1 MLIRYLDFTP
11 SVAAPMDC
19 APTAA
24 IVGRTVAGPG
34 LVLRSYAT
42 LRADGE
48 WVRIGANAY
57 FGERATVH
65 IADGTLAANIGD
77 DVTVGRFALV
87 HACTVEDRV
96 VVGDTAIVMDDAHV
110 GAGALITAGSLV
122 PPRKRLAGGWI
133 YDGYPATPVREI
145 GAEELAATAR
155 AIRQRIPSTLVT
167 ATDLPPLDMGAYA
180 PARDVDAASRPDR
193 SAATRVRRWRMSR
206 RPRSLAGDVTIAD
219 DASVYFGCALVA
231 GDGRIAIGPRT
242 NVQDNSLLVTDAAR
256 GPLVLGADVTIG
268 HNVRMGAATI
278 GDHALIG
285 MGSQVGDGVVV
296 EEGGCIGAR
305 AWVEPGTV
313 IKAGWIWAGRPAL
326 RVSRD
331 QAARSAR
338 ISSRGEAYVRTR
350 RSLRG
355 VRLRRRAIAGRGA
368 RALGLRYRLRRHGAG
383 CRRTR
388 LRPSRRCC
396 RCPSARR
403 CR

>member
-1 MLIRYLDFTP
+1 MLIRYLDFEP
-11 SVAAPMDC
+11 VVAPPMDC

-34 LVLRSYAT
+34 LVMRSYAT

-48 WVRIGANAY
+48 WVRVGANAY

-65 IADGTLAANIGD
+65 IADATLCATIGD

-110 GAGALITAGSLV
+110 GTGALITAGSLV

-133 YDGYPATPVREI
+133 YDGFPATPVREI
-145 GAEELAATAR
+145 GPDELALAAAAVR
-155 AIRQRIPSTLVT
+155 RRIRSTLVT
-167 ATDLPPLDMGAYA
+167 SSDLPPLDMEAYVPGGGIDASTRRADRRMLRVGAAYVA
-180 PARDVDAASRPDR
+180 PTAL
-193 SAATRVRRWRMSR
+193 
-206 RPRSLAGDVTIAD
+206 LAGDVAVAD

-231 GDGRIAIGPRT
+231 GEDTITIGART

-296 EEGGCIGAR
+296 EEGGCVGAR
-305 AWVEPGTV
+305 AFVEPGTV
-313 IKAGWIWAGRPAL
+313 IRAGWIWAGRPA
-326 RVSRD
+326 RAFREIKPEERENFA
-331 QAARSAR
+331 QAVK
-338 ISSRGEAYVRTR
+338 IYVRYGAAYR
-350 RSLRG
+350 
-355 VRLRRRAIAGRGA
+355 AGR
-368 RALGLRYRLRRHGAG
+368 
-383 CRRTR
+383 
-388 LRPSRRCC
+388 
-396 RCPSARR
+396 
-403 CR
+403 

>member
-1 MLIRYLDFTP
+1 MLIPYLDFVP
-11 SVAAPMDC
+11 SVASPMDC
-19 APTAA
+19 AATAA

-65 IADGTLAANIGD
+65 IADGTLPAVIGD

-87 HACTVEDRV
+87 HACPVEARV
-96 VVGDTAIVMDDAHV
+96 VVGDAAIVMDGAHV

-133 YDGYPATPVREI
+133 HEGYPATPVREI
-145 GAEELAATAR
+145 GAEELAAAAL
-155 AIRQRIPSTLVT
+155 AIRRRTPSALVT
-167 ATDLPPLDMGAYA
+167 ATDLPPLDVGAYGAADRIDPAAGDTARRRYGNARAFMA
-180 PARDVDAASRPDR
+180 PTAV
-193 SAATRVRRWRMSR
+193 V
-206 RPRSLAGDVTIAD
+206 AGDVTIHD
-219 DASVYFGCALVA
+219 DASIYFGCAIIA

-242 NVQDNSLLVTDAAR
+242 NVQENSLLVTDGTR

-268 HNVRMGAATI
+268 HNVRLGAAMI

-305 AWVEPGTV
+305 AWVERSAV
-313 IKAGWIWAGRPAL
+313 VKAGWIWAGRPAFAF
-326 RVSRD
+326 REIKPDEREAFA
-331 QAARSAR
+331 QAAQIYVGYGAAYR
-338 ISSRGEAYVRTR
+338 RG
-350 RSLRG
+350 
-355 VRLRRRAIAGRGA
+355 
-368 RALGLRYRLRRHGAG
+368 
-383 CRRTR
+383 
-388 LRPSRRCC
+388 
-396 RCPSARR
+396 
-403 CR
+403 

>member
-11 SVAAPMDC
+11 SVAAPMEC

-34 LVLRSYAT
+34 LVLRSCAT

-122 PPRKRLAGGWI
+122 PPRKRLPGGWI
-133 YDGYPATPVREI
+133 YDGSPATPVREI
-145 GAEELAATAR
+145 GSEELAATAL

-167 ATDLPPLDMGAYA
+167 ATDLPPLDMAAYA
-180 PARDVDAASRPDR
+180 PARDVDAASRPAGR
-193 SAATRVRRWRMSR
+193 RQVSADAYVAPTAL
-206 RPRSLAGDVTIAD
+206 LAGDVAVAV
-219 DASVYFGCALVA
+219 DASVYFSCALVA

-242 NVQDNSLLVTDAAR
+242 NVQDNSLLVTNAAR

-285 MGSQVGDGVVV
+285 MGSELGDRVVV

-326 RVSRD
+326 AFRAIKPEERENFA
-331 QAARSAR
+331 QAAKIYVGYGA
-338 ISSRGEAYVRTR
+338 AYRE
-350 RSLRG
+350 G
-355 VRLRRRAIAGRGA
+355 I
-368 RALGLRYRLRRHGAG
+368 
-383 CRRTR
+383 
-388 LRPSRRCC
+388 
-396 RCPSARR
+396 
-403 CR
+403 

>member
-1 MLIRYLDFTP
+1 MSAAAMFASRQLRSSNEEMLIRYLDFTP
-11 SVAAPMDC
+11 SVAAPLEC
-19 APTAA
+19 AATAA

-34 LVLRSYAT
+34 LVLKSYAT

-48 WVRIGANAY
+48 WVRVGANAY

-122 PPRKRLAGGWI
+122 PPRKRLPGGWI
-133 YDGYPATPVREI
+133 YDGSPATPVREI

-155 AIRQRIPSTLVT
+155 AIRERIPSTLVT
-167 ATDLPPLDMGAYA
+167 ATDLPPLDMTAYA
-180 PARDVDAASRPDR
+180 PARDVDAAARL
-193 SAATRVRRWRMSR
+193 AARRAHAFVDAYVA
-206 RPRSLAGDVTIAD
+206 PTALLAGDVTVAV
-219 DASVYFGCALVA
+219 DASVYFSCALVA

-242 NVQDNSLLVTDAAR
+242 NVQDNSLLVTDASR

-285 MGSQVGDGVVV
+285 MGSEVGDRVVV

-326 RVSRD
+326 PFRAIKPEERENFA
-331 QAARSAR
+331 QAARIYVGYGAAY
-338 ISSRGEAYVRTR
+338 RG
-350 RSLRG
+350 S
-355 VRLRRRAIAGRGA
+355 
-368 RALGLRYRLRRHGAG
+368 
-383 CRRTR
+383 
-388 LRPSRRCC
+388 
-396 RCPSARR
+396 
-403 CR
+403 